1 MFQLEWLSLVQS
13 FHISLKIKLNG
24 CIFFRICV
32 FQLKQLQFALSMR
45 ILVEIVVI
53 GSDYACFT

>member
-1 MFQLEWLSLVQS
+1 MIQLECLSLVQS
-13 FHISLKIKLNG
+13 FHASLEIKLNG
-24 CIFFRICV
+24 CNFFRICV
-32 FQLKQLQFALSMR
+32 FQLKQLQFAVTMR